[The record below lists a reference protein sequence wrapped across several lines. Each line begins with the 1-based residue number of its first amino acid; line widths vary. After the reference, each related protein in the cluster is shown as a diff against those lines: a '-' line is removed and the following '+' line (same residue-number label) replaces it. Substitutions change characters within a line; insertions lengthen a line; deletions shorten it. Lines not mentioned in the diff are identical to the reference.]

1 LQTER
6 TSAQDIGGDVATANP
21 KVGRMLRE
29 VADLLEQQG
38 ANPFRVNAYRRAART
53 VDTLGEDIGEI
64 AVRGSDAL
72 IALPGI
78 GRALASAVLEIL
90 RTGRWA
96 QLERLRGSAEPEALF
111 RAIPGVGPGLAKAI
125 HEALDVE
132 TLEGLEIA
140 AHAGGL
146 DRVAGIGPRRADMI
160 RASLAAML
168 QRRPGRARLT
178 VMRPEVAL
186 ILDVDRDYRDQATA
200 GTLHKIAPR
209 RFNPLGEAWLP
220 VLHAHR
226 GDWQFTALYS
236 NTARAHELDRVFD
249 WVVIYFHTDDEPEGQ
264 CTVVTETHGPL
275 EGRRVVRGREAE
287 CRDAY
292 DRAEREA

>member
-1 LQTER
+1 
-6 TSAQDIGGDVATANP
+6 
-21 KVGRMLRE
+21 MLRE

-64 AVRGSDAL
+64 AARGPDAL

-78 GRALASAVLEIL
+78 GRSLASAILEIL

-111 RAIPGVGPGLAKAI
+111 RAIPGVGPELAKAI

-140 AHAGGL
+140 AHAGQL

-160 RASLAAML
+160 RASLATML
-168 QRRPGRARLT
+168 QRRPGRARPT
-178 VMRPEVAL
+178 AARPDVAL
-186 ILDVDRDYRDQATA
+186 LLDIDCDYRDPATA
-200 GTLHKIAPR
+200 GRLRKIAPR
-209 RFNPLGEAWLP
+209 RFNPSGDAWLP
-220 VLHAHR
+220 VLHARR
-226 GDWQFTALYS
+226 GDWEFTALYS

-249 WVVIYFHTDDEPEGQ
+249 WVVIYFHTDNEPEGQ

-287 CRDAY
+287 CRAFY
-292 DRAEREA
+292 DRAGKEA